1 MKKILAFST
10 LFLLLSVS
18 LIFAQR
24 TTGMIEGTIYDE
36 EGSALPGVM
45 VAISGPT
52 IAEKTL
58 ESNLNGMYRF
68 PALPPGEY
76 TLTVTLP
83 GFKKYTQTRIVVPV
97 EQTIVVN
104 ITLEVG
110 TIEEEIT
117 VIGESPVVDLTS
129 SRLTT
134 NVKKEYFDALPKGR
148 TYQDMA
154 YLAPS
159 VQPDRWGIGMSGATG
174 AENLYIIDGINTT
187 DVEDGVLGTN
197 LTYEFIEEVQ
207 IKTGGYEAEFG
218 GAMGGVVNVITKSG
232 TNEFHGGAWVNYQND
247 AFYGNP
253 TIGIFGDGSIDDF
266 SYYDFG
272 LSFSGP
278 LVKDKVWFFLGATPS
293 FRTTHY
299 SPENSWTG
307 ETQTFDETR
316 NTYYF
321 SGKLTFE
328 VSPGHKI
335 TASVFGDPVKGK
347 GENPGTLRD
356 FDTWEQYAIVD
367 YTGGSYNFALKYDGL
382 FGSDWLVHGLVG
394 LYRDETKEIPTDT
407 TEPMVI
413 LEQGYLGYPVNY
425 RYGGRG
431 WYCDP
436 ELRKRWQASLDLT
449 KYMGVHTFKIGS
461 QFNRATS
468 LRVDHY
474 TGGYYRQVRP
484 DYGYFRD
491 RWRTTEGESY
501 TDIFALFLQ
510 DSWKVTD
517 SLTVNIGV
525 RVEDQNIHASDKSR
539 FEEPGGSIIH
549 WTLFEQIS
557 PRLGF
562 TFDILGTGSSKLFGS
577 YGRFFEMVPLDI
589 NNRQFGAEF
598 DKMYWYDI
606 DLGDPL
612 TYVPDLSEAYGT
624 WEAGSAASEFPEP
637 DEANKGLNAQY
648 VEEFILGFE
657 NQFAT
662 DLSVS
667 IRGVWK
673 RLGEVVEDGSFD
685 GGSVY
690 FLFNPGTHFIE
701 GETNPDT
708 GQPRELYVDA
718 FPAGKRDYKALEIM
732 LNKRFSNNYMATI
745 SYTYARLRGNHPGLA
760 WEEYG
765 QLDPNI
771 TALFDF
777 PEFLYNADGILPND
791 RPHQFKVDGVYVFPS
806 ASFLKGLSVGT
817 SFRFRSGQSLTKM
830 GYNAWYGRVACLSE
844 RGADG
849 RLPSYY
855 QLDAHLGYD
864 LRIGDRYKIGFTLD
878 VFNIFNT
885 KIEIRRDLAYL
896 RDTYFGTPDTLMP
909 WDFNLT
915 AYPSADNEYY
925 GKGIW
930 YQDPIRLRL
939 GIVFSF

>member
-24 TTGMIEGTIYDE
+24 TTGMIEGIIYDE
-36 EGSALPGVM
+36 EGSALPGAI

-52 IAEKTL
+52 IAEKTI

-232 TNEFHGGAWVNYQND
+232 TNEFHGGAWFNFQND
-247 AFYGNP
+247 AFYGEP
-253 TIGIFGDGSIDDF
+253 TIGIFGDGTIDDF

-328 VSPGHKI
+328 VSPGHKF
-335 TASVFGDPVKGK
+335 TASVFGDPIK
-347 GENPGTLRD
+347 GEGDNPGTLRD
-356 FDTWEQYAIVD
+356 FDDWEQYAIVD

-394 LYRDETKEIPTDT
+394 LYRDVTKEIPQDLD
-407 TEPMVI
+407 EPRI
-413 LEQGYLGYPVNY
+413 YLEQGYLGYPVNY
-425 RYGGRG
+425 SYGGRG
-431 WYCDP
+431 WYTDP
-436 ELRKRWQASLDLT
+436 EIKKRWQASLDIT
-449 KYMGVHTFKIGS
+449 KYMGAHTFKIGS

-468 LRVDHY
+468 LRNDAY

-484 DYGYFRD
+484 LSGYYRD

-517 SLTVNIGV
+517 RLTVNIGV

-539 FEEPGGSIIH
+539 FQEPSESIIH

-562 TFDILGTGSSKLFGS
+562 TFDILGTGTSKLFGS
-577 YGRFFEMVPLDI
+577 YGRFYEMVPLDI

-624 WEAGSAASEFPEP
+624 WEAGSSASEFPEA
-637 DEANKGLNAQY
+637 DKANKGLDAQY

-718 FPAGKRDYKALEIM
+718 FPKGERDYKALEIM
-732 LNKRFSNNYMATI
+732 FNKRFSNNYMATI
-745 SYTYARLRGNHPGLA
+745 SYTFARLRGNHPGLA

-939 GIVFSF
+939 GIVFNF